1 MGCQARV
8 KNKIIPYNPK
18 LKEYAKQLR
27 KNSTLAEVLLWKSI
41 KNRTLGVQFHR
52 QVPMLNYIVD
62 FYCHELMLAIE
73 IDGNSHDYRYFEDSK
88 RQNKLEECGVEFIRF
103 SDSDVKNNMFS
114 ISLSLEEKVRSLRT
128 PLKPPQGDN
137 QNEELHSKSIKEIL
151 IQTHDRIKP
160 FIHKTPVLSS
170 SLINEMVG
178 ADIVFKCENFQKM
191 GAFKMRGAAN
201 AILSLSEEERQRGV
215 VTHSSGNFAQAVSL
229 AAQKLDVKAY
239 IVMPENAPQVKKN
252 GVKTYEGEIIE
263 CESTPQA
270 RESTANKIKEEKGA
284 SFLHPSNQDEVIYGN
299 STAAIELLEEYPE
312 LDVILTPVGGGG
324 LIAGTA
330 LAANYFSNN
339 CKIIGG
345 EPMEADDAYRS
356 LISGK
361 IETNESF
368 HTVADGLRTHLGDR
382 NFPIIK
388 KYVDKIIRVEED
400 EIINAMQLIW
410 ERMKIII
417 EPSCAVPFAAVL
429 KNKEE
434 FKNKN
439 VGIILSGGNVDV
451 TNLPF
456 G

>member
-1 MGCQARV
+1 MR
-8 KNKIIPYNPK
+8 NKIIPYNPK
-18 LKEYAKQLR
+18 LKNYARALR
-27 KNSTLAEVLLWKSI
+27 KNSTLAEVLLWKRI
-41 KNRTLGVQFHR
+41 KNRALGVQFHR
-52 QVPMLNYIVD
+52 QVPMLDYIVD

-73 IDGNSHDYRYFEDSK
+73 IDGSSHEYKYFADIN
-88 RQNKLEECGVEFIRF
+88 RQNKLEKEGVKFLRF
-103 SDSDVKNNMFS
+103 LDSDVKNDIFG
-114 ISLSLEEKVRSLRT
+114 ISMTLEEKVKNLQT
-128 PLKPPQGDN
+128 PLKSPQGDSLR
-137 QNEELHSKSIKEIL
+137 QTL
-151 IQTHDRIKP
+151 IDAHNRIKP
-160 FIHKTPVLSS
+160 FIHRTPVLSS
-170 SLINEMVG
+170 NLINEMVE
-178 ADIVFKCENFQKM
+178 ANIVFKCENFQKM
-191 GAFKMRGAAN
+191 GAFKMRGASN
-201 AILSLSEEERQRGV
+201 AILSLSAEEQQRGV

-229 AAQKLDVKAY
+229 AAKKLGVKAY
-239 IVMPENAPQVKKN
+239 IVMPENAPQVKKDA
-252 GVKTYEGEIIE
+252 VKTYEGEIIE

-270 RESTANKIKEEKGA
+270 REATANKIKEEKGA

-330 LAANYFSNN
+330 LAAKNFSSK
-339 CKIIGG
+339 CKVIGG

-361 IETNESF
+361 IETNTSF

-388 KYVDKIIRVEED
+388 EHVEKIIRAEEE
-400 EIINAMQLIW
+400 EIVQAMRIIW

-429 KNKEE
+429 KQKEE

-439 VGIILSGGNVDV
+439 IGIILSGGNVDV
-451 TNLPF
+451 TKLPF
-456 G
+456 